1 MADDDG
7 VANVN
12 NELTSS
18 ASQVENAPTNASAEP
33 STSLPASSSAI
44 VDNRTTLIEHARN
57 FLNSPRIV
65 HEDFAA
71 KRRFLT
77 EKGLSDIEI
86 EGLLRELVGILI

>member
-7 VANVN
+7 AANVN

-18 ASQVENAPTNASAEP
+18 ASQVENAPTNASAE
-33 STSLPASSSAI
+33 LPASSPVI

-77 EKGLSDIEI
+77 EKGLSDVEI
-86 EGLLRELVGILI
+86 EGLLRELVRILI

>member
-7 VANVN
+7 VAKVN

-18 ASQVENAPTNASAEP
+18 ASQVENAPNNTSAE
-33 STSLPASSSAI
+33 LPASSPVI
-44 VDNRTTLIEHARN
+44 VDNRITLIEHARN

-77 EKGLSDIEI
+77 EKGLSDAEI
-86 EGLLRELVGILI
+86 EGLLRELVRILI